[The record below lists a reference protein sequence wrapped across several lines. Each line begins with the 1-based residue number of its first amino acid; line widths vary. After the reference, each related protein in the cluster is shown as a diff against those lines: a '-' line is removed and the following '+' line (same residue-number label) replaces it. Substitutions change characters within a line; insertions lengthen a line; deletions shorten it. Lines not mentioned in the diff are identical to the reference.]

1 VIGAPSAG
9 PVKVTTFVALVHVI
23 SRNSGSVLAAHAAAN
38 SVAVVV
44 VFVVVGVIIT
54 DFRPPTATVIVP
66 PVLAVFTVSVPRCAR
81 RRWRPT
87 HKTVAMSAPRA
98 SSAPIVAGTARVPP
112 PLARMNGAASNNADE
127 IIWKEVL
134 CRGRQCDARGY
145 WFEIGARDIRDGLRN
160 AKLML
165 SRGVPV
171 PGVWE
176 HQDIE
181 ASHIPLDDAQ
191 KLAEWKRRYAKYTF
205 GHVAGAR
212 VNDRG
217 NLDLGFRVP
226 DPADRKQL
234 AKSKFVSPK
243 LYPSYSDSRGG
254 RYAGTTVA
262 HVAATPTPV
271 QFWQR
276 PFAVELSRTNTL
288 YLSFTPGASDMAD
301 ENETE
306 EGGGKGEMGALIE
319 ALRGAG
325 MNIPDEVKD
334 IAGLIIAVK
343 ASGAVEPDGDEFDMD
358 EGAGAGAGDDGMGET
373 QAAGGAPL
381 MMSMTH
387 ADPNVRS
394 QVLAWSG
401 PEKKLLKQRVKALF
415 NTGRIDATKG
425 RQLVRQIDS
434 VSLSFTADAEAVSPV
449 HKQIADL
456 EKKPER
462 SAWSRKPGK
471 SGALDLSATR
481 EVGRPN
487 LNPTAAGE
495 PDPAVIKQQELLAQ
509 RMSASKK

>member
-1 VIGAPSAG
+1 MNASGA
-9 PVKVTTFVALVHVI
+9 
-23 SRNSGSVLAAHAAAN
+23 N
-38 SVAVVV
+38 VV
-44 VFVVVGVIIT
+44 
-54 DFRPPTATVIVP
+54 
-66 PVLAVFTVSVPRCAR
+66 
-81 RRWRPT
+81 
-87 HKTVAMSAPRA
+87 
-98 SSAPIVAGTARVPP
+98 
-112 PLARMNGAASNNADE
+112 
-127 IIWKEVL
+127 WKEVL

-145 WFEIGARDIRDGLRN
+145 WFEIGARDIRDGLKN

-181 ASHIPLDDAQ
+181 ASHVPLDDAQ

-217 NLDLGFRVP
+217 NLDLAFHVP
-226 DPADRKQL
+226 DEADRKQL
-234 AKSKFVSPK
+234 TKARFVSPK

-288 YLSFTPGASDMAD
+288 YLSFTPGADMAD
-301 ENETE
+301 ENETVE
-306 EGGGKGEMGALIE
+306 GEGGGKGEMGALIE

-343 ASGAVEPDGDEFDMD
+343 ASGAVEPDGDEFDMGD
-358 EGAGAGAGDDGMGET
+358 DGAGDDGMGET
-373 QAAGGAPL
+373 TPAAGAPL

-387 ADPNVRS
+387 PDVNVRK
-394 QVLAWSG
+394 QVQAWSG
-401 PEKKLLKQRVKALF
+401 TEKKALKGRVKALF
-415 NTGRIDATKG
+415 NSGRIDATKG
-425 RQLVRQIDS
+425 RQLVRQIDG
-434 VSLSFTADAEAVSPV
+434 VSLSFTADAEAISPV

-456 EKKPER
+456 EAKPER
-462 SAWSRKPGK
+462 SAWSGK
-471 SGALDLSATR
+471 AGKGGLNLSATR

-487 LNPTAAGE
+487 LGGTAAAQGTE
-495 PDPAVIKQQELLAQ
+495 EAKKFLLAGLPIQ
-509 RMSASKK
+509 PKK

>member
-1 VIGAPSAG
+1 MSGANP
-9 PVKVTTFVALVHVI
+9 
-23 SRNSGSVLAAHAAAN
+23 N
-38 SVAVVV
+38 VV
-44 VFVVVGVIIT
+44 
-54 DFRPPTATVIVP
+54 
-66 PVLAVFTVSVPRCAR
+66 
-81 RRWRPT
+81 
-87 HKTVAMSAPRA
+87 
-98 SSAPIVAGTARVPP
+98 
-112 PLARMNGAASNNADE
+112 
-127 IIWKEVL
+127 WKEVL
-134 CRGRQCDARGY
+134 CRGRQCDARGF
-145 WFEIGARDIRDGLRN
+145 WFEIGARDIKDGLKN

-217 NLDLGFRVP
+217 NLDLAFHVP
-226 DPADRKQL
+226 DEADRKQL

-276 PFAVELSRTNTL
+276 PFAVELSRNDAL
-288 YLSFTPGASDMAD
+288 YLSFTPGADMAD
-301 ENETE
+301 ETETVEGE
-306 EGGGKGEMGALIE
+306 EASGKGEMGALIE

-325 MNIPDEVKD
+325 LNIPDEVKD

-343 ASGAVEPDGDEFDMD
+343 ASGAVEPDGDEFDM
-358 EGAGAGAGDDGMGET
+358 GDDGADLDAGDGMDQT
-373 QAAGGAPL
+373 NPAGGAPL

-387 ADPNVRS
+387 PDVNVRK
-394 QVLAWSG
+394 QVQLWTG

-415 NTGRIDATKG
+415 STGRIDATKG
-425 RQLVRQIDS
+425 RQLARQIDG

-456 EKKPER
+456 EKKPAN
-462 SAWSRKPGK
+462 SAWTPRAGK
-471 SGALDLSATR
+471 GGLNLSATR
-481 EVGRPN
+481 TVGAPS
-487 LNPTAAGE
+487 LGGAATAEGVEEA
-495 PDPAVIKQQELLAQ
+495 KNFLLAGLPIQ
-509 RMSASKK
+509 PKK

>member
-1 VIGAPSAG
+1 
-9 PVKVTTFVALVHVI
+9 
-23 SRNSGSVLAAHAAAN
+23 
-38 SVAVVV
+38 
-44 VFVVVGVIIT
+44 
-54 DFRPPTATVIVP
+54 
-66 PVLAVFTVSVPRCAR
+66 
-81 RRWRPT
+81 
-87 HKTVAMSAPRA
+87 
-98 SSAPIVAGTARVPP
+98 
-112 PLARMNGAASNNADE
+112 MNGANPNVV
-127 IIWKEVL
+127 WKEVL

-145 WFEIGARDIRDGLRN
+145 WFEIGAKDIRDGLRN

-217 NLDLGFRVP
+217 NLDLAFHVP
-226 DPADRKQL
+226 DEADRKQL

-276 PFAVELSRTNTL
+276 PFGVELSRAGAL
-288 YLSFTPGASDMAD
+288 YLSFTPGADMAD
-301 ENETE
+301 ETETVEGE
-306 EGGGKGEMGALIE
+306 EASGKGEMGALIE

-325 MNIPDEVKD
+325 LNIPDEVKD

-343 ASGAVEPDGDEFDMD
+343 ASGAVEPDGDEFDMGGD
-358 EGAGAGAGDDGMGET
+358 DAGDMGDDMDQT
-373 QAAGGAPL
+373 QATAGAPL

-387 ADPNVRS
+387 PDVNVRK
-394 QVLAWSG
+394 QVQLWTG
-401 PEKKLLKQRVKALF
+401 PEKKALEDRVKALF
-415 NTGRIDATKG
+415 NTGRIDGAKA
-425 RQLVRQIDS
+425 RQLKRQIGT
-434 VSLSFTADAEAVSPV
+434 VSLSFTAEAEAVSPV

-462 SAWSRKPGK
+462 SAWSGK
-471 SGALDLSATR
+471 AGKGGLNLSATR
-481 EVGRPN
+481 TVGAPS
-487 LNPTAAGE
+487 LGGSTAEGTEEA
-495 PDPAVIKQQELLAQ
+495 KNFLLAGLPIQ
-509 RMSASKK
+509 PKK

>member
-1 VIGAPSAG
+1 
-9 PVKVTTFVALVHVI
+9 
-23 SRNSGSVLAAHAAAN
+23 
-38 SVAVVV
+38 
-44 VFVVVGVIIT
+44 
-54 DFRPPTATVIVP
+54 
-66 PVLAVFTVSVPRCAR
+66 
-81 RRWRPT
+81 
-87 HKTVAMSAPRA
+87 
-98 SSAPIVAGTARVPP
+98 
-112 PLARMNGAASNNADE
+112 MNGAQPNVV
-127 IIWKEVL
+127 WKEVL
-134 CRGRQCDARGY
+134 CRGRQCDARGF
-145 WFEIGARDIRDGLRN
+145 WFEIGAKDIRDGLKN

-217 NLDLGFRVP
+217 NLDLGFAVP

-276 PFAVELSRTNTL
+276 PFAVELSRNDAL
-288 YLSFTPGASDMAD
+288 YLSFTPGADMAD
-301 ENETE
+301 ENEWVDGE
-306 EGGGKGEMGALIE
+306 EASGKGEMGALIE
-319 ALRGAG
+319 ALRSAG

-343 ASGAVEPDGDEFDMD
+343 ASGAVEPDEFDTGEDD
-358 EGAGAGAGDDGMGET
+358 EMPPAGDDMDQT
-373 QAAGGAPL
+373 QAAAGAPL

-387 ADPNVRS
+387 PDVNVRK
-394 QVLAWSG
+394 QVQLWSG

-425 RQLVRQIDS
+425 RQLVRQIDG

-456 EKKPER
+456 EKKPAN
-462 SAWSRKPGK
+462 SAWTPRAGK
-471 SGALDLSATR
+471 GGLNLSATR
-481 EVGRPN
+481 TVGAPN
-487 LNPTAAGE
+487 LGGDNSQGTEEAKAF
-495 PDPAVIKQQELLAQ
+495 LLAGLPIQ
-509 RMSASKK
+509 PKK